1 MLVEDDMVARRLICM
16 LLGAVVLGLLSHT
29 ALCHAQEASKP
40 AKAFYQA
47 YVVAPSYEYELSGRK
62 DRVKGYVI
70 KVDAPERL
78 SSPGLVVL
86 VSGVAPG
93 EGRVT
98 VNGHTY
104 DLPALMGE
112 TAGPARNTEKNQP
125 GKEGWYSFSS
135 GDDIIGKV
143 VIPLT
148 PTHLQA
154 GLNEIEFFKSSD
166 ADGYEVV
173 DAGLES
179 VLQTAP
185 TLIGQTYHLLGRG
198 RGATIRDF
206 DFAFNYRSEKK
217 RSLEDIPA
225 WARRGKV
232 NFYRAGI
239 DWAHLDRMF
248 EMFEEAHINL
258 VATHVPMD
266 TSSEEYRRV
275 KAFIDRCHA
284 NNIRVTAFNSVGG
297 IGLRDV
303 LMHPEKQSW
312 ISRDEFGNL
321 RWRSPNDTFAA
332 DLQNEDYRRNVL
344 LKQAAIAIDAG
355 VDELY
360 YDWSIGGTGD
370 VIHFLDEVRQL
381 AASKD
386 KNISIFGN
394 CKGNIL
400 VDEVADLTKTEGTSE
415 AGVWNGKWV
424 HNIAQARFYYASGYG
439 VKSYESKYE
448 GADPGVPNPGAH
460 DVRDG
465 MKVGWRKP
473 IAEASAFQ
481 SHFAIAEAGQ
491 KLLHGWI
498 MKDNPTAVQ
507 TWGEIS
513 RYFSFL
519 SDHQNLYTDVA
530 CVSKVGVV
538 SPPHIPS
545 FEVTLKRD
553 NLYNALAESNVMYD
567 VVLLHRLTPE
577 LLSRY
582 KAIVIP
588 NIPWMDAG
596 QIAAIR
602 KYKKNGG
609 KIYTIGSSRELWEL
623 ADVQSPAS
631 ILDEVQNE
639 KGRRELMVKINQL
652 SGEQVITIPGTNY
665 VAANVVKKTD
675 SDRVILHFVNY
686 HTPLKNVR
694 VSVNLDGVIKQIDS
708 KRIHLFSP
716 DGGAKEIEVA
726 SVRGTQV
733 EFVLPELDVYDVVAI
748 N

>member
-1 MLVEDDMVARRLICM
+1 METRGLIRM
-16 LLGAVVLGLLSHT
+16 LLGAAVFMLLNHTVV
-29 ALCHAQEASKP
+29 CHAQEAPKP
-40 AKAFYQA
+40 ANTFYQG

-62 DRVKGYVI
+62 DRVKGYV
-70 KVDAPERL
+70 VRLDTPEQL
-78 SSPGLVVL
+78 TSPGLVIL

-93 EGRVT
+93 KGYVT
-98 VNGHTY
+98 VNGHKY
-104 DLPALMGE
+104 DLPGQMGE
-112 TAGPARNTEKNQP
+112 ATGPTRDTGKNQP
-125 GKEGWYSFSS
+125 GKEGWYSFTS
-135 GDDIIGKV
+135 GDDITGKI
-143 VIPLT
+143 VIPLI
-148 PTHLQA
+148 PAHLQA
-154 GLNEIEFFKSSD
+154 GLNEIEFFRVPD
-166 ADGYEVV
+166 ADGYEVI
-173 DAGLES
+173 DARLES
-179 VLQTAP
+179 VPQSVP

-198 RGATIRDF
+198 RSATIRDF
-206 DFAFNYRSEKK
+206 DFVFNYRSEKK

-239 DWAHLDRMF
+239 DWNHLDRMF
-248 EMFEEAHINL
+248 EMFKEAHINL
-258 VATHVPMD
+258 VATHVPID
-266 TSSEEYRRV
+266 TSGEEYRRV

-303 LMHPEKQSW
+303 LMHPEKKSW

-344 LKQAAIAIDAG
+344 LKQAAVAIDAG

-381 AASKD
+381 AASKN
-386 KNISIFGN
+386 KNVSIFGN

-400 VDEVADLTKTEGTSE
+400 VDEVADLTKTEGTNE
-415 AGVWNGKWV
+415 AGVWDGKWV

-519 SDHQNLYTDVA
+519 SDHQDLYTDVA

-567 VVLLHRLTPE
+567 VILLHRLTPQ
-577 LLSRY
+577 LLSPY

-588 NIPWMDAG
+588 NIPWMDAD

-602 KYKKNGG
+602 TYKKNGG
-609 KIYTIGSSRELWEL
+609 KIYTIGSSRELREL

-631 ILDEVQNE
+631 MLDEAQNE
-639 KGRRELMVKINQL
+639 TGRRELMVKINQL

-675 SDRVILHFVNY
+675 SERVILHFVNY

-694 VSVNLDGVIKQIDS
+694 VSVNLDGVIRQVDS
-708 KRIHLFSP
+708 KRIRLFSP
-716 DGGAKEIEVA
+716 DGGATEIEVA

>member
-1 MLVEDDMVARRLICM
+1 MVIRRFIG
-16 LLGAVVLGLLSHT
+16 LLGAVVFAIVSYTGF
-29 ALCHAQEASKP
+29 CPAQQEFKP
-40 AKAFYQA
+40 AKRSYQA
-47 YVVAPSYEYELSGRK
+47 YVVAPSYDYELSGRK

-70 KVDAPERL
+70 KIDAPEQL

-86 VSGVAPG
+86 VSGIAPG

-98 VNGHTY
+98 VNGHAY
-104 DLPALMGE
+104 AIPGLMGE
-112 TAGPARNTEKNQP
+112 TTGPARSTEKNQP

-135 GDDIIGKV
+135 GDDIIAKV
-143 VIPLT
+143 VIPIT
-148 PTHLQA
+148 PAHVKA
-154 GLNEIEFFKSSD
+154 GLNELEFFRSPD
-166 ADGYEVV
+166 ADGYEVIDV
-173 DAGLES
+173 ELES
-179 VLQTAP
+179 VRQTAP

-198 RGATIRDF
+198 RSSTIRDF
-206 DFAFNYRSEKK
+206 DFVLNYKSEKK

-239 DWAHLDRMF
+239 DWNHLDRMF
-248 EMFEEAHINL
+248 EMFKEAHINL

-266 TSSEEYRRV
+266 PASEEYRRV

-297 IGLRDV
+297 LGIRDV
-303 LMHPEKQSW
+303 LVQPEQQNW

-321 RWRSPNDTFAA
+321 VWRAPNATFAA

-370 VIHFLDEVRQL
+370 VIHFMDEVRQL
-381 AASKD
+381 AASKN
-386 KNISIFGN
+386 KNMSIFGN
-394 CKGNIL
+394 CKGNAL
-400 VDEVADLTKTEGTSE
+400 VDEVADLTKTEGTNE
-415 AGVWNGKWV
+415 AGVWDGKWV

-481 SHFAIAEAGQ
+481 SHFAIAEANE

-498 MKDNPTAVQ
+498 MQDNPIAIQ
-507 TWGEIS
+507 TWADIS

-519 SDHQNLYTDVA
+519 SDHQDLYTDVA
-530 CVSKVGVV
+530 SVSKVGIV

-553 NLYNALAESNVMYD
+553 NLYNAMAESNVMYD

-577 LLSRY
+577 LLSPY
-582 KAIVIP
+582 KMIIIP
-588 NIPWMDAG
+588 NIPWMDAD

-602 KYKKNGG
+602 TYKKNGG
-609 KIYTIGSSRELWEL
+609 KIYTIGSSPELREL
-623 ADVQSPAS
+623 ADLQSPS
-631 ILDEVQNE
+631 SMLDEAQNG
-639 KGRRELMVKINQL
+639 KGRRELMHTIQQL
-652 SGEQVITIPGTNY
+652 SGEQVITIAGANY

-675 SDRVILHFVNY
+675 SNRVILHFVNY
-686 HTPLKNVR
+686 HGPLKNVR
-694 VSVNLDGVIKQIDS
+694 VKMNLGGVINQVDS
-708 KRIHLFSP
+708 KRIQLFSP
-716 DGGAKEIEVA
+716 DGSAKNIEQA
-726 SVRGTQV
+726 SVNGTQV
-733 EFVLPELDVYDVVAI
+733 DFVLPELEVYDVVTI

>member
-1 MLVEDDMVARRLICM
+1 METRGVIRMLV
-16 LLGAVVLGLLSHT
+16 GAVVFALLGHT
-29 ALCHAQEASKP
+29 ALCHAQERSKP
-40 AKAFYQA
+40 AKPFYQA

-62 DRVKGYVI
+62 DRVKGYVV
-70 KVDAPERL
+70 KLEAPEQL
-78 SSPGLVVL
+78 TSPGLVVL

-93 EGRVT
+93 EGHVT
-98 VNGHTY
+98 VNGHKY
-104 DLPALMGE
+104 HLPALMGE
-112 TAGPARNTEKNQP
+112 ATGPARDTEKNQP

-154 GLNEIEFFKSSD
+154 GLNEIEFFKSPD
-166 ADGYEVV
+166 ADGYEVI

-179 VLQTAP
+179 VPQTAP

-198 RGATIRDF
+198 RSATIRDF
-206 DFAFNYRSEKK
+206 DFIFNYRSEKK

-239 DWAHLDRMF
+239 DWNHLDRMF
-248 EMFEEAHINL
+248 EMFKEAHINL
-258 VATHVPMD
+258 VATHVPID

-284 NNIRVTAFNSVGG
+284 NNIRVTAFNSLGG
-297 IGLRDV
+297 LELRDV

-321 RWRSPNDTFAA
+321 RWRSPNATFAA
-332 DLQNEDYRRNVL
+332 DLQNEDYRRNAL
-344 LKQAAIAIDAG
+344 LKQAAVAIEAG

-381 AASKD
+381 SASKN
-386 KNISIFGN
+386 KNVSIFGN

-400 VDEVADLTKTEGTSE
+400 VDEVADLTKSEGTNE
-415 AGVWNGKWV
+415 AGVWDGKWV

-519 SDHQNLYTDVA
+519 SDHQDLYTDVA

-567 VVLLHRLTPE
+567 VILLHRLTPQ
-577 LLSRY
+577 LLSPY

-588 NIPWMDAG
+588 NIPWMDAD

-602 KYKKNGG
+602 TYKKNGG
-609 KIYTIGSSRELWEL
+609 KIYTVGSSRELREL

-631 ILDEVQNE
+631 MLDEAQNE
-639 KGRRELMVKINQL
+639 TGRRELMVKINQL

-675 SDRVILHFVNY
+675 SERVILHFVNY

-708 KRIHLFSP
+708 KRIQLFSP
-716 DGGAKEIEVA
+716 DGGVTEIEVA
-726 SVRGTQV
+726 SVRGTKV
-733 EFVLPELDVYDVVAI
+733 EFVLPELDVYDVVTI